1 MCIRDSLYTLLMG
14 IESIL
19 LFQIVINVY
28 LLGVIIMTQFITYPT
43 FLIIDKN
50 SFNKY
55 HRKYVNII
63 SIIVAPAMV
72 LEITS
77 LIVLVYLSKDFLLV
91 KSLILL
97 LCIWLTTFIIM
108 VPSHNILS
116 RKNDSNEIKKLI
128 NTNWVRTSLWSVK
141 LIVMLFIYYEK
152 I

>member
-1 MCIRDSLYTLLMG
+1 MG

-116 RKNDSNEIKKLI
+116 IKNDSKEIKKLI
-128 NTNWVRTSLWSVK
+128 NINWVRTFLWSVK

>member
-1 MCIRDSLYTLLMG
+1 MG

-72 LEITS
+72 LEIIS

-97 LCIWLTTFIIM
+97 LCIWLTTFIMM

-116 RKNDSNEIKKLI
+116 RKNDSKEIKKLI
-128 NTNWVRTSLWSVK
+128 NINWVRTFLWSVK

>member
-1 MCIRDSLYTLLMG
+1 MG

-72 LEITS
+72 LEIIS
-77 LIVLVYLSKDFLLV
+77 LIVLLF
-91 KSLILL
+91 
-97 LCIWLTTFIIM
+97 IWLTTFIIM

-116 RKNDSNEIKKLI
+116 RKNDSKEIKKLI
-128 NTNWVRTSLWSVK
+128 NINWVRTFLWSVK

>member
-1 MCIRDSLYTLLMG
+1 FTRLYTLLMG

-72 LEITS
+72 LEIIS

-116 RKNDSNEIKKLI
+116 RKKDSKEIKKLI
-128 NTNWVRTSLWSVK
+128 NINWVRTFLWSVK
-141 LIVMLFIYYEK
+141 LIVMLIIYYEK

>member
-1 MCIRDSLYTLLMG
+1 MG

-63 SIIVAPAMV
+63 SIIVAPAMI

-116 RKNDSNEIKKLI
+116 RKNDSKEIKKLI
-128 NTNWVRTSLWSVK
+128 NINWVRTFLWSVK

>member
-1 MCIRDSLYTLLMG
+1 MG

-72 LEITS
+72 LEIIS

-116 RKNDSNEIKKLI
+116 RKNDSKEIKKLI
-128 NTNWVRTSLWSVK
+128 NINWVRTFLWSVK
-141 LIVMLFIYYEK
+141 LIVMLIIYYEK

>member
-1 MCIRDSLYTLLMG
+1 MG

-50 SFNKY
+50 SFNTY

-63 SIIVAPAMV
+63 SIIVAPAMI
-72 LEITS
+72 LEISS
-77 LIVLVYLSKDFLLV
+77 LIILVYLSKDFLLV

-116 RKNDSNEIKKLI
+116 RKNDSKEIKKLI
-128 NTNWVRTSLWSVK
+128 NINWVRTFLWSVK

>member
-1 MCIRDSLYTLLMG
+1 MG

-72 LEITS
+72 LEIIS

-116 RKNDSNEIKKLI
+116 RKNDSKEIKKLI
-128 NTNWVRTSLWSVK
+128 NINWVRTFLWSVK

>member
-1 MCIRDSLYTLLMG
+1 MG

-97 LCIWLTTFIIM
+97 LFIWLTTFIIM

-116 RKNDSNEIKKLI
+116 RKNDSKEIKKLI
-128 NTNWVRTSLWSVK
+128 NINWVRTFLWSVK
-141 LIVMLFIYYEK
+141 LIVMLIIYYEK

>member
-1 MCIRDSLYTLLMG
+1 MG

-19 LFQIVINVY
+19 SFQIIINVY

-72 LEITS
+72 LEIIS

-116 RKNDSNEIKKLI
+116 RKNDSKEIKKLI
-128 NTNWVRTSLWSVK
+128 NINWVRTFLWSVK
-141 LIVMLFIYYEK
+141 LIVMLIIYYEK

>member
-1 MCIRDSLYTLLMG
+1 
-14 IESIL
+14 
-19 LFQIVINVY
+19 
-28 LLGVIIMTQFITYPT
+28 MTQFITYPT

-72 LEITS
+72 LEIIS

-116 RKNDSNEIKKLI
+116 RKKDSKEIKKLI
-128 NTNWVRTSLWSVK
+128 NINWVRTFLWSVK
-141 LIVMLFIYYEK
+141 LIVMLIIYYEK

>member
-1 MCIRDSLYTLLMG
+1 MG

-43 FLIIDKN
+43 FLTIDKN

-63 SIIVAPAMV
+63 SIIAAPAMI
-72 LEITS
+72 LEIAS
-77 LIVLVYLSKDFLLV
+77 LILLVYLSKDFLLV

-116 RKNDSNEIKKLI
+116 RKNDSKEIKKLI
-128 NTNWVRTSLWSVK
+128 NINWVRTFLWSVK

>member
-1 MCIRDSLYTLLMG
+1 MG

-72 LEITS
+72 LEIIS

-116 RKNDSNEIKKLI
+116 RKNDSKEIKKLI
-128 NTNWVRTSLWSVK
+128 NINWVRSFLWSVK

>member
-1 MCIRDSLYTLLMG
+1 MG

-63 SIIVAPAMV
+63 SIIVAPAMI
-72 LEITS
+72 LEISS
-77 LIVLVYLSKDFLLV
+77 LIILVYLSKDFLLV

-116 RKNDSNEIKKLI
+116 RKNDSKEIKKLI
-128 NTNWVRTSLWSVK
+128 NINWVRTFLWSVK
-141 LIVMLFIYYEK
+141 LIVMLFIYLLNYK
-152 I
+152 

>member
-1 MCIRDSLYTLLMG
+1 
-14 IESIL
+14 
-19 LFQIVINVY
+19 
-28 LLGVIIMTQFITYPT
+28 MTQFITYPT

-116 RKNDSNEIKKLI
+116 RKNDSKEIKKLI
-128 NTNWVRTSLWSVK
+128 NINWVRTFLWSVK

>member
-1 MCIRDSLYTLLMG
+1 MG

-72 LEITS
+72 LEIIS

-116 RKNDSNEIKKLI
+116 RKKDSKEIKKLI
-128 NTNWVRTSLWSVK
+128 NINWVRTFLWSVK
-141 LIVMLFIYYEK
+141 LIVMLIIYYEK

>member
-1 MCIRDSLYTLLMG
+1 MG

-28 LLGVIIMTQFITYPT
+28 ILGVIIMTQFITYPT

-72 LEITS
+72 LEIIS

-116 RKNDSNEIKKLI
+116 RKNDSKEIKKLI
-128 NTNWVRTSLWSVK
+128 NINWVRTFLWSVK
-141 LIVMLFIYYEK
+141 LIVMLIIYCEK

>member
-1 MCIRDSLYTLLMG
+1 MG

-55 HRKYVNII
+55 HRKYENII

-72 LEITS
+72 LEIIS

-116 RKNDSNEIKKLI
+116 RKNDSKEIKKLI
-128 NTNWVRTSLWSVK
+128 NINWVRTFLWSVK

>member
-1 MCIRDSLYTLLMG
+1 MG

-116 RKNDSNEIKKLI
+116 RKNDSKEIKKLI
-128 NTNWVRTSLWSVK
+128 NINWVRTFLWSVK
-141 LIVMLFIYYEK
+141 LIVMLIIYYEK

>member
-1 MCIRDSLYTLLMG
+1 MG

-63 SIIVAPAMV
+63 SIIVAPAMI

-116 RKNDSNEIKKLI
+116 RKNDSKEIKKLI
-128 NTNWVRTSLWSVK
+128 NINWVRTFLWSVK
-141 LIVMLFIYYEK
+141 LIVMLIIYYEK

>member
-1 MCIRDSLYTLLMG
+1 MG

-19 LFQIVINVY
+19 LFQIIINVY

-116 RKNDSNEIKKLI
+116 RKNDSKEIKKLI
-128 NTNWVRTSLWSVK
+128 NINWVRTFLWSVK
-141 LIVMLFIYYEK
+141 LIVMLIIYYEK

>member
-1 MCIRDSLYTLLMG
+1 MG

-116 RKNDSNEIKKLI
+116 RKKDSKEIKKLI
-128 NTNWVRTSLWSVK
+128 NINWVRTFLWSVK
-141 LIVMLFIYYEK
+141 LIVMLIIYYEK

>member
-1 MCIRDSLYTLLMG
+1 MG

-116 RKNDSNEIKKLI
+116 RKNDSKEIKKLI
-128 NTNWVRTSLWSVK
+128 NINWVRTFLWSVK

>member
-1 MCIRDSLYTLLMG
+1 MG

-72 LEITS
+72 LEIIS

-116 RKNDSNEIKKLI
+116 RKNDSKEIKKLPI
-128 NTNWVRTSLWSVK
+128 FL
-141 LIVMLFIYYEK
+141 K
-152 I
+152 IL

>member
-1 MCIRDSLYTLLMG
+1 MG

-77 LIVLVYLSKDFLLV
+77 LIVLVYLSKDCLLV

-116 RKNDSNEIKKLI
+116 RKNDSKEIKKLI
-128 NTNWVRTSLWSVK
+128 NINWVRTFLWSVK

>member
-1 MCIRDSLYTLLMG
+1 MG

-72 LEITS
+72 LEIIS

-116 RKNDSNEIKKLI
+116 RKNDSKEIKKLI
-128 NTNWVRTSLWSVK
+128 NINWVRTFLWSVK
-141 LIVMLFIYYEK
+141 LIVMLIIYCEK

>member
-1 MCIRDSLYTLLMG
+1 MG

-116 RKNDSNEIKKLI
+116 RKNDSKEIKKLI
-128 NTNWVRTSLWSVK
+128 NINWVRSFLWSVK

>member
-1 MCIRDSLYTLLMG
+1 MG

-77 LIVLVYLSKDFLLV
+77 LIVLVYLSKEFILV

-116 RKNDSNEIKKLI
+116 RKNDSKEIKKLI
-128 NTNWVRTSLWSVK
+128 NINWVRTFLWSVK
-141 LIVMLFIYYEK
+141 LIVMLIIYYEK

>member
-1 MCIRDSLYTLLMG
+1 MG

-63 SIIVAPAMV
+63 SSIVAPAMI
-72 LEITS
+72 LEISS
-77 LIVLVYLSKDFLLV
+77 LILLVYLSKDFLLV

-116 RKNDSNEIKKLI
+116 RKNDSKEIKKLI
-128 NTNWVRTSLWSVK
+128 NINWVRTFLWSVK

>member
-1 MCIRDSLYTLLMG
+1 MG

-43 FLIIDKN
+43 FLVIDKN

>member
-1 MCIRDSLYTLLMG
+1 MG

-97 LCIWLTTFIIM
+97 LCIWLTTFIMM

-116 RKNDSNEIKKLI
+116 RKNDSKEIKKLI
-128 NTNWVRTSLWSVK
+128 NINWVRTFLWSVK
-141 LIVMLFIYYEK
+141 LIVMLIIYYET

>member
-1 MCIRDSLYTLLMG
+1 MG

-97 LCIWLTTFIIM
+97 LFIWLTTFIIM

-116 RKNDSNEIKKLI
+116 RKNDSKEIKKLI
-128 NTNWVRTSLWSVK
+128 NINWVRTFLWSVK

>member
-1 MCIRDSLYTLLMG
+1 MG

-72 LEITS
+72 LEIIS

-116 RKNDSNEIKKLI
+116 RKSDSKEIKKLI
-128 NTNWVRTSLWSVK
+128 NINWVRTFLWSVK
-141 LIVMLFIYYEK
+141 LIVMLIIYYEK

>member
-1 MCIRDSLYTLLMG
+1 MG

-63 SIIVAPAMV
+63 SIIVAPAMI
-72 LEITS
+72 LEISS

-116 RKNDSNEIKKLI
+116 RKNDSKEIKKLI
-128 NTNWVRTSLWSVK
+128 NINWVRTFLWSVK

>member
-1 MCIRDSLYTLLMG
+1 MG

-19 LFQIVINVY
+19 LFQIIINVY

-72 LEITS
+72 LKIIS

-116 RKNDSNEIKKLI
+116 RKNDSKEIKKLI
-128 NTNWVRTSLWSVK
+128 NINWVRTFLWSVK
-141 LIVMLFIYYEK
+141 LIVMLIIYYEK

>member
-1 MCIRDSLYTLLMG
+1 MG

-55 HRKYVNII
+55 HRKYVNSI

-116 RKNDSNEIKKLI
+116 RKNDSKEIKKLI
-128 NTNWVRTSLWSVK
+128 NINWVRTFLWSVK
-141 LIVMLFIYYEK
+141 LIVMLIIYYEK

>member
-1 MCIRDSLYTLLMG
+1 MG

-63 SIIVAPAMV
+63 SIIVAPAMI
-72 LEITS
+72 LEISS
-77 LIVLVYLSKDFLLV
+77 LIILVYLSKDFLLV

-116 RKNDSNEIKKLI
+116 RKNDSKEIKKLI
-128 NTNWVRTSLWSVK
+128 NINWVRTFLWSVK